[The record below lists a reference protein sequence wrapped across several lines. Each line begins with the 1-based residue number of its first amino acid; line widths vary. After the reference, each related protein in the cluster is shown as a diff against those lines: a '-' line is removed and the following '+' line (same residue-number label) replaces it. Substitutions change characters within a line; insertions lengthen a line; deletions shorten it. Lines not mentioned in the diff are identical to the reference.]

1 MIRSAEG
8 IRNVLVRICEAQA
21 TIRGIDSRESVSQ
34 REVLESTSMSKKT
47 ESRTRAGIA
56 GVVGAVVAFGI
67 TELVHGL
74 YSSVPS
80 ILVSIAQRI
89 VELTPGGLVTK
100 GIELLGKADI
110 PTLIVTVI
118 IGTVTIAFLLGN
130 LAVRR
135 PSLALAGVA
144 VLAAVAIAAALADP
158 FVAQA
163 PTVITIVGAL
173 LAGAAVSELLL
184 RAAGLRSTVDPAE
197 EPPLAGEPGSAASPV
212 MRSREAGSDERIAVG
227 RGGFLLLGG
236 GAAVA
241 GLAAAGV
248 GRLLGGGTVKNAVR
262 PKKLNLPEA
271 PDNKQQ
277 AGKGEQ
283 EEAQKGA
290 RKAVTHETLPL
301 PPADAS
307 IDVPGMPKLITP
319 ASTFYLIDT
328 ALTSPRIDAN
338 NWKLSVKGAVDN
350 PVEFSYKDLLGMPT
364 READITLSCVS
375 NTVGGGLVSN
385 GRWTG
390 VLLSDVLE
398 EAGMSRDKI
407 TSASRQLVGRSVDGF
422 TTGFKT
428 DIALDGRNAL
438 VAFGLN
444 GSELPVQHGYPVRL
458 VIPGLY
464 GYVSATKWLTEIE
477 LTNWNF
483 DAYWIQRTW
492 SKEGPV
498 KTQSRI
504 DTISAGDNLSAGK
517 NPIGGIAWAPHRGIE
532 KVEVSTDGGQN
543 WNTARLAKQLA
554 EDTWRQYVYDWEAN
568 PGDYT
573 IQVRATD
580 GNGETQ
586 TASKAPPHPSGATGY
601 HTIDVTVG

>member
-1 MIRSAEG
+1 
-8 IRNVLVRICEAQA
+8 
-21 TIRGIDSRESVSQ
+21 
-34 REVLESTSMSKKT
+34 MSKRSG
-47 ESRTRAGIA
+47 SRVRAGIA
-56 GVVGAVVAFGI
+56 GVVGAVVALGI
-67 TELVHGL
+67 SELVHGL
-74 YSSVPS
+74 YASVPS

-89 VELTPGGLVTK
+89 VELTPGELVTA

-110 PTLIVTVI
+110 PTLIATVI
-118 IGTVTIAFLLGN
+118 IGTVAITFFLGN
-130 LAVRR
+130 LAVRH

-144 VLAAVAIAAALADP
+144 VLAAIAAAAALADP
-158 FVAQA
+158 FVATA
-163 PTVITIVGAL
+163 PTVITIAGAL
-173 LAGAAVSELLL
+173 LAGAAVTELLL
-184 RAAGLRSTVDPAE
+184 RAAGLRATVE
-197 EPPLAGEPGSAASPV
+197 EPTLAGEPGSAPSPV
-212 MRSREAGSDERIAVG
+212 MRSREAGSEGRISVG
-227 RGGFLLLGG
+227 RGDFLLLSG

-248 GRLLGGGTVKNAVR
+248 GRLLGGRTPESAAK

-271 PDNKQQ
+271 PDKKQP
-277 AGKGEQ
+277 AGKGQQ
-283 EEAQKGA
+283 EEAQKSAG
-290 RKAVTHETLPL
+290 KAVTHETLPQ

-328 ALTSPRIDAN
+328 ALSSPRIDVN
-338 NWKLSVKGAVDN
+338 DWTLSVKGAVDN
-350 PVEFSYKDLLGMPT
+350 PVDFSYKDLLGMST
-364 READITLSCVS
+364 REVDITLSCVS
-375 NTVGGGLVSN
+375 NPVGGGLVSN

-407 TSASRQLVGRSVDGF
+407 TNASRQLVGRSVDGF

-444 GSELPVQHGYPVRL
+444 GSELPVKHGYPVRL

-504 DTISAGDNLSAGK
+504 DTVNDGDNLSPGK

-532 KVEVSTDGGQN
+532 KVEVSTDGGET

-554 EDTWRQYVYDWEAN
+554 EDTWRQYVYDWNAR

>member
-1 MIRSAEG
+1 VG
-8 IRNVLVRICEAQA
+8 
-21 TIRGIDSRESVSQ
+21 
-34 REVLESTSMSKKT
+34 SKL
-47 ESRTRAGIA
+47 RASIA

-67 TELVHGL
+67 SELVHGL
-74 YSSVPS
+74 YHPVPS

-89 VELTPGGLVTK
+89 VELTPGTLVTQ
-100 GIELLGKADI
+100 GIELLGTADI
-110 PTLIVTVI
+110 PTLITTVL
-118 IGTVTIAFLLGN
+118 IGTLVITFLLGN
-130 LAVRR
+130 LAVRH
-135 PSLALAGVA
+135 PVLALAGVGILA
-144 VLAAVAIAAALADP
+144 VIAMAAALADP
-158 FVAQA
+158 FVATV
-163 PTVITIVGAL
+163 PTAITIVGAL
-173 LAGAAVSELLL
+173 LAGSTVTELLL
-184 RAAGLRSTVDPAE
+184 RASGLR
-197 EPPLAGEPGSAASPV
+197 AGEPKETVAPAGETGSALSPV
-212 MRSREAGSDERIAVG
+212 VRSREAGPEGGISVG
-227 RGGFLLLGG
+227 RGGFLLLSG

-248 GRLLGGGTVKNAVR
+248 GRVLAAGASEEAVK

-271 PDNKQQ
+271 PARKPPQD
-277 AGKGEQ
+277 GEQ
-283 EEAQKGA
+283 GQKGA
-290 RKAVTHETLPL
+290 QQNAEKVVRHETLPP

-328 ALTSPRIDAN
+328 ALTSPRIDVN
-338 NWKLSVKGAVDN
+338 TWKLSVKGAVDN
-350 PVEFSYKDLLGMPT
+350 PVEFSYKDLLGMST

-390 VLLSDVLE
+390 VLLSDVLA
-398 EAGMSRDKI
+398 EAGVSRDKI
-407 TSASRQLVGRSVDGF
+407 TRSSRQLVGRSVDGF

-444 GSELPVQHGYPVRL
+444 GSELPIKHGYPVRL

-477 LTNWNF
+477 LTDWNF

-504 DTISAGDNLSAGK
+504 DTVKDGDYLSAGK

-532 KVEVSTDGGQN
+532 KVEVSTDGGQT
-543 WNTARLAKQLA
+543 WNTASLAKQLA
-554 EDTWRQYVYDWEAN
+554 EDSWRQYVYDWN
-568 PGDYT
+568 SRPGDYT

-586 TASKAPPHPSGATGY
+586 TASEAPPHPSGATGY
-601 HTIDVTVG
+601 HTISVSVG

>member
-1 MIRSAEG
+1 
-8 IRNVLVRICEAQA
+8 
-21 TIRGIDSRESVSQ
+21 
-34 REVLESTSMSKKT
+34 LESIDMSKQT
-47 ESRTRAGIA
+47 TNRTRAGIA

-74 YSSVPS
+74 YSHVPS
-80 ILVSIAQRI
+80 ILVSLAQQI
-89 VELTPGGLVTK
+89 VVLTPGTLVTK
-100 GIELLGKADI
+100 GIELLGTADI
-110 PTLIVTVI
+110 PTLIASII
-118 IGTVTIAFLLGN
+118 IGTVIFAILLGN
-130 LAVRR
+130 LAVNR
-135 PSLALAGVA
+135 PSLAFLGVA
-144 VLAAVAIAAALADP
+144 VLAVIAIVAALSDP
-158 FVAQA
+158 FVEAL
-163 PTVITIVGAL
+163 PTVVTILVAL
-173 LAGAAVSELLL
+173 LAGSVVTVILL
-184 RAAGLRSTVDPAE
+184 RAAGLRPTSDSVGEALPAG
-197 EPPLAGEPGSAASPV
+197 APGSAASPV
-212 MRSREAGSDERIAVG
+212 MRSREAGSDEGITVG
-227 RGGFLLLGG
+227 RGGFLLLSG
-236 GAAVA
+236 GAALA
-241 GLAAAGV
+241 GLAAAGI
-248 GRLLGGGTVKNAVR
+248 GRLLAGGTTQIATI
-262 PKKLNLPEA
+262 PKKLNLPESPGKKA
-271 PDNKQQ
+271 T
-277 AGKGEQ
+277 GKGDD
-283 EEAQKGA
+283 AQKGA
-290 RKAVTHETLPL
+290 GHAVTHETLPK

-307 IDVPGMPKLITP
+307 IDVPGMPDLITP
-319 ASTFYLIDT
+319 ASSFYLIDT
-328 ALTSPRIDAN
+328 ELTTPRIDAN
-338 NWKLSVKGAVDN
+338 SWNLSVKGAVDN
-350 PVEFSYKDLLGMPT
+350 PVEFTYKDLLGMNT
-364 READITLSCVS
+364 IEADITLSCVS

-390 VLLSDVLE
+390 VLLSNVLA

-444 GSELPVQHGYPVRL
+444 GSELPTKHGYPVRL

-504 DTISAGDNLSAGK
+504 DTIQDGDSLSPGK
-517 NPIGGIAWAPHRGIE
+517 NSVGGIAWAPHRGIE
-532 KVEVSTDGGQN
+532 KVEVSTDGGET

-554 EDTWRQYVYDWEAN
+554 EDTWRQYVYDWNAI

-580 GNGETQ
+580 GTGETQ
-586 TASKAPPHPSGATGY
+586 TATEAPPHPSGATGY
-601 HTIDVTVG
+601 HTIEVSVG

>member
-1 MIRSAEG
+1 
-8 IRNVLVRICEAQA
+8 
-21 TIRGIDSRESVSQ
+21 
-34 REVLESTSMSKKT
+34 MSKKKT
-47 ESRTRAGIA
+47 PSGMRAGIA

-67 TELVHGL
+67 AELVHGL

-89 VELTPGGLVTK
+89 VELTPGGLVTA

-110 PTLIVTVI
+110 PTLIVTVLL
-118 IGTVTIAFLLGN
+118 GTVAISFFLGN
-130 LAVRR
+130 LAVRH

-144 VLAAVAIAAALADP
+144 VLAAIAVAAALADP
-158 FVAQA
+158 FVAPA
-163 PTVITIVGAL
+163 PTIITIAGAL
-173 LAGAAVSELLL
+173 LAGAAVTELLL
-184 RAAGLRSTVDPAE
+184 RAAGLRAAIEPAE
-197 EPPLAGEPGSAASPV
+197 EPPQAGEPGSAASPV
-212 MRSREAGSDERIAVG
+212 ARAREAGSDGRIAVG

-248 GRLLGGGTVKNAVR
+248 GRLLGGGTVQSAAR

-271 PDNKQQ
+271 QDEKQP
-277 AGKGEQ
+277 AGKGE
-283 EEAQKGA
+283 ADKSTG
-290 RKAVTHETLPL
+290 KAATHESLPQ

-319 ASTFYLIDT
+319 ASSFYLIDT
-328 ALTSPRIDAN
+328 ALSSPRIDVN
-338 NWKLSVKGAVDN
+338 DWTLSVKGAVDN
-350 PVEFSYKDLLGMPT
+350 PVEFSFQDLLGMST

-390 VLLSDVLE
+390 VLLSDVLA

-407 TSASRQLVGRSVDGF
+407 TTASRQLVGRSVDGF

-444 GSELPVQHGYPVRL
+444 GSELPVKHGYPVRL

-464 GYVSATKWLTEIE
+464 GYISATKWLTEIE

-483 DAYWIQRTW
+483 DAYWVQRTW
-492 SKEGPV
+492 SKEGPI

-504 DTISAGDNLSAGK
+504 DTIRDGDNLSSGK

-532 KVEVSTDGGQN
+532 KVEVSTDGGET

-554 EDTWRQYVYDWEAN
+554 EDSWRQYVYDWEAR

-580 GNGETQ
+580 GNGQTQ
-586 TASKAPPHPSGATGY
+586 TASQAPPHPSGATGY

>member
-1 MIRSAEG
+1 MG
-8 IRNVLVRICEAQA
+8 KKGTV
-21 TIRGIDSRESVSQ
+21 
-34 REVLESTSMSKKT
+34 TS
-47 ESRTRAGIA
+47 RAGIA

-67 TELVHGL
+67 MELVHGL

-100 GIELLGKADI
+100 GIEVLGTADI
-110 PTLIVTVI
+110 PTLITTVLF
-118 IGTVTIAFLLGN
+118 GTVVITFLLGN
-130 LAVRR
+130 LAVRH
-135 PSLALAGVA
+135 PSLALAGVG
-144 VLAAVAIAAALADP
+144 VLAATAIAAALADP
-158 FVAQA
+158 FVATV

-184 RAAGLRSTVDPAE
+184 RAAGLRATLEPAE
-197 EPPLAGEPGSAASPV
+197 EATLAGEPGSVASPV
-212 MRSREAGSDERIAVG
+212 MRSREAGSDESIAVG
-227 RGGFLLLGG
+227 RGGFLLLAG

-248 GRLLGGGTVKNAVR
+248 GRLLGGGTVKTAVG

-271 PDNKQQ
+271 PR
-277 AGKGEQ
+277 KGN
-283 EEAQKGA
+283 EEAAQKGA
-290 RKAVTHETLPL
+290 GEAMTHETLPN

-307 IDVPGMPKLITP
+307 IDVPGMPELITP
-319 ASTFYLIDT
+319 ASSFYLIDT
-328 ALTSPRIDAN
+328 ELTSPRIDAN
-338 NWKLSVKGAVDN
+338 DWKLSVNGAVDN

-407 TSASRQLVGRSVDGF
+407 TNASRQLVGRSVDGF

-444 GSELPVQHGYPVRL
+444 GSELPVQHGFPVRL

-492 SKEGPV
+492 STEGPI

-532 KVEVSTDGGQN
+532 RVEVSTDGGET
-543 WNTARLAKQLA
+543 WNTAQLAKQLA
-554 EDTWRQYVYDWEAN
+554 EDTWRQYVYDWDAT
-568 PGDYT
+568 PGDHT

-586 TASKAPPHPSGATGY
+586 TAAQAPPHPSGATGY
-601 HTIDVTVG
+601 HTLYVTVG

>member
-1 MIRSAEG
+1 MG
-8 IRNVLVRICEAQA
+8 KKGTV
-21 TIRGIDSRESVSQ
+21 
-34 REVLESTSMSKKT
+34 TS
-47 ESRTRAGIA
+47 RAGIA

-100 GIELLGKADI
+100 GIEVLGTADI
-110 PTLIVTVI
+110 PTLITTVLF
-118 IGTVTIAFLLGN
+118 GTVVITFLLGN
-130 LAVRR
+130 LAVRH

-144 VLAAVAIAAALADP
+144 VLAATAIAAALADP
-158 FVAQA
+158 FVATV

-184 RAAGLRSTVDPAE
+184 RAAGLRATIEPAE
-197 EPPLAGEPGSAASPV
+197 EATLAGEPGSSASPV

-227 RGGFLLLGG
+227 RGGFLLLAG

-248 GRLLGGGTVKNAVR
+248 GRLLGGGTVTNAAR

-271 PDNKQQ
+271 PDTKQQ
-277 AGKGEQ
+277 AGKGK
-283 EEAQKGA
+283 EAQKGTG
-290 RKAVTHETLPL
+290 KAVTHETLPK

-307 IDVPGMPKLITP
+307 IDVPGMPELITP
-319 ASTFYLIDT
+319 ASSFYLIDT

-338 NWKLSVKGAVDN
+338 TWKLSVKGAVDN

-364 READITLSCVS
+364 READISLSCVS

-390 VLLSDVLE
+390 VLLSDVLA

-407 TSASRQLVGRSVDGF
+407 TTSSRQLVGRSVDGF

-444 GSELPVQHGYPVRL
+444 GSELPITHGYPVRL

-517 NPIGGIAWAPHRGIE
+517 NPIGGIA
-532 KVEVSTDGGQN
+532 
-543 WNTARLAKQLA
+543 
-554 EDTWRQYVYDWEAN
+554 
-568 PGDYT
+568 
-573 IQVRATD
+573 
-580 GNGETQ
+580 
-586 TASKAPPHPSGATGY
+586 
-601 HTIDVTVG
+601 

>member
-1 MIRSAEG
+1 MIRSAEN
-8 IRNVLVRICEAQA
+8 IRNVLVRIYETRA
-21 TIRGIDSRESVSQ
+21 TIRGIDWGERVLE
-34 REVLESTSMSKKT
+34 REVSENMGKKRTVTS
-47 ESRTRAGIA
+47 RAGIA

-100 GIELLGKADI
+100 GIGLLGKADI

-163 PTVITIVGAL
+163 PTVITIVCAL

-184 RAAGLRSTVDPAE
+184 RAAGLRTTVEPAE

-283 EEAQKGA
+283 EEAPKGA
-290 RKAVTHETLPL
+290 RKAVTHETLPQ

-390 VLLSDVLE
+390 VLLSDVLA
-398 EAGMSRDKI
+398 EAGVSRDKI
-407 TSASRQLVGRSVDGF
+407 SNASKQLVGRSVDGF
-422 TTGFKT
+422 TTGFRT

-444 GSELPVQHGYPVRL
+444 GSELPTKHGYPVRL

-504 DTISAGDNLSAGK
+504 DTIQDGDSLSPGK
-517 NPIGGIAWAPHRGIE
+517 NPVGGIAWAPHRGIE
-532 KVEVSTDGGQN
+532 KVEVSTDGGQT
-543 WNTARLAKQLA
+543 WNKARLATQLA
-554 EDTWRQYVYDWEAN
+554 EDTWRQYVYDWNAT

-580 GNGETQ
+580 GTGKTQ
-586 TASKAPPHPSGATGY
+586 TAAEAPPHPSGATGY
-601 HTIDVTVG
+601 HTIEVSVG

>member
-130 LAVRR
+130 LAIRR

-184 RAAGLRSTVDPAE
+184 RAAGLRTTVEPAE

-248 GRLLGGGTVKNAVR
+248 GRLLGGGIVKNAVR

-290 RKAVTHETLPL
+290 RKAVTHETLPQ

-307 IDVPGMPKLITP
+307 IDVPGMPDLITS
-319 ASTFYLIDT
+319 ANSFYLIDT

-407 TSASRQLVGRSVDGF
+407 TKASRQLVGRSVDGF

-477 LTNWNF
+477 LTDWNF

-532 KVEVSTDGGQN
+532 KVEVSTDGGQT

-554 EDTWRQYVYDWEAN
+554 EDTWRQYVYDWEAR

-601 HTIDVTVG
+601 HTMDVTVG